1 MLSSSITKLWVAL
14 TLSRVI
20 NPYSIQL
27 KGLKWYRK
35 VAELFIDVSIYNAFV
50 IWQNLNGVSTHL
62 DFRKKLV
69 DEIISFHSFGT
80 QAPQTGPLYQH
91 LNPLRLSGRHFIR
104 RITPNGGKR
113 STRRDC
119 VRCKALNPPLGVL
132 TMYHCQSCSVPLCV
146 DDCFELY
153 HTRRVYYNTYMVI
166 IIYQ

>member
-1 MLSSSITKLWVAL
+1 MGGVD

-50 IWQNLNGVSTHL
+50 IWQNLNGVGTHL

-80 QAPQTGPLYQH
+80 QAPQTE
-91 LNPLRLSGRHFIR
+91 
-104 RITPNGGKR
+104 
-113 STRRDC
+113 
-119 VRCKALNPPLGVL
+119 
-132 TMYHCQSCSVPLCV
+132 
-146 DDCFELY
+146 FEWPAFHPKDY
-153 HTRRVYYNTYMVI
+153 P
-166 IIYQ
+166 